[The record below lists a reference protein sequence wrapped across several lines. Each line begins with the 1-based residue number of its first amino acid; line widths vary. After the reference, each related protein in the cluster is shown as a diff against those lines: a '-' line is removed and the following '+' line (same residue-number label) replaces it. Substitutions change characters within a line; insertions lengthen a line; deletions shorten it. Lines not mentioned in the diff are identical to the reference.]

1 VTGYDADFVV
11 IGSGFGGSVA
21 ALRLAQKGYRVVV
34 LEAGRRW
41 RPDEFP
47 ESSWDAKRYLWLP
60 RLGCFGLQRLQQF
73 RHLFAVAGVG
83 VGGGSLI
90 YGNTLFTPHASFF
103 SVPIVQRMG
112 GGPALMPYYKLA
124 ARMMGVVPN
133 PRLTEVDDVLRS
145 TAGDYGREHTFTP
158 SPVGVF
164 FGPEGET
171 VDDPY
176 FLGEGPRRT
185 GCDGC
190 GRCLIGCPSGAK
202 NSLDFNYLYLAERL
216 GVDIRAETEVVGLLP
231 LSDDGADG
239 YRIETRPTTRPRST
253 DNQVIRARAVVV
265 AAGVLGSVRLLMQAR
280 ANGDLP
286 RLSERIGWDVRTNS
300 ESILGVLTRDRGVDL
315 SKGLAASSSVFPDEH
330 TQVQADRYPER
341 SDFIGLL
348 STLLVDGG
356 GRWPRPMRW
365 GAAILRHPIDFL
377 RSLWPIGFAKRSA
390 VLVVMQDI
398 DSSLRLVLARR
409 WLKRSSRTLATR
421 VEAAHRV
428 PTYIPIAN
436 DFARRMARRM
446 NAVPLSSL
454 SEVLL
459 DAPATAHILGGC
471 VIAETSREG
480 VVDLDQRAFGY
491 QNLYVCDGSVIPT
504 NLGVNPALSIL
515 AFAERAM
522 ARVPAIEETRYL
534 AVDREWQVERLLQ
547 PSRV

>member
-1 VTGYDADFVV
+1 MTGHDVDFAV

-21 ALRLAQKGYRVVV
+21 ALRLAQKGHRVVV

-47 ESSWDAKRYLWLP
+47 KSSWDAKRYLWLP

-90 YGNTLFTPHASFF
+90 YGNTLFTPGARFF
-103 SVPIVQRMG
+103 SVPIVEKMG
-112 GGPALMPYYKLA
+112 GEAGLMPYYRLA
-124 ARMMGVVPN
+124 TKMMGVVPN
-133 PRLTEVDDVLRS
+133 PRLTDVDRVLRD
-145 TAGDYGREHTFTP
+145 TAADYGREHTFTP

-176 FLGEGPRRT
+176 FRGEGPPRT

-190 GRCLIGCPSGAK
+190 GRCFIGCPSGAK
-202 NSLDFNYLYLAERL
+202 NSLDLNYLYLAERL
-216 GVDIRAETEVVGLLP
+216 GVEIRPETEAVRLRP
-231 LSDDGADG
+231 LSEDGADG
-239 YRIETRPTTRPRST
+239 YRVETRCTTSRRSK
-253 DNQVIRARAVVV
+253 DERSIRARAVVV
-265 AAGVLGSVRLLMQAR
+265 AAGVLGTVHLLAR
-280 ANGDLP
+280 ARADGDLP

-300 ESILGVLTRDRGVDL
+300 ESILGVLTRDRDVDL

-348 STLLVDGG
+348 STILVDGG
-356 GRWPRPMRW
+356 GRWPRPARW
-365 GAAILRHPIDFL
+365 LAAILKNPIDFA
-377 RSLWPIGFAKRSA
+377 RSLRPIGFAKRSA
-390 VLVVMQDI
+390 VLVVMQDL
-398 DSSLRLVLARR
+398 DSSLRLELVRRR
-409 WLKRSSRTLATR
+409 WKGSSSTLATR
-421 VEAAHRV
+421 VDARNRV

-436 DFARRMARRM
+436 DFARRMAARM

-471 VIAETSREG
+471 VIAETPAEG
-480 VVDLDQRAFGY
+480 VVDLDQSAFGY
-491 QNLYVCDGSVIPT
+491 RNLYVCDGSVIPA

-522 ARVPAIEETRYL
+522 ARIPAVGEARYL
-534 AVDREWQVERLLQ
+534 EVDREWRVERVLQ
-547 PSRV
+547 PEPG